1 MMITLFF
8 STSAFAAAGDPVG
21 VTYSGHVQNIGW
33 QAPVSNGDKAG
44 TTGQSLQM
52 EAIKINLDNAPAGA
66 NIVYAAQTAYV
77 GWNAPVQ
84 NGAPAGSVG
93 ESRRLEALTISLEN
107 MPGYS
112 VQYRAHVQNIGWQD
126 WVSDGDVAGTVDQ
139 SLQMEAIE
147 IKIVQTTDLT
157 AYDDALKAVTK
168 ADYTTESWDAYQA
181 ALIANVVTVAN
192 TQAEVDAATA
202 AITAAQA
209 DLVKVTNITAVTAI
223 NPTTVTVTFNTAV
236 TALDK
241 SALTVTN
248 EAGNKQYVKSVELA
262 NDGLSAAV
270 TFFSPFVDKTT
281 YDMSIAF
288 PTNTATGSFD
298 YVQGEAASIVIADQK
313 IVTGKTIAYQV
324 YDANGLDITSL
335 VTVGIETNIAGFF
348 ATPVVK
354 GSVTLEET
362 TGSAFAIFTVTNSD
376 ATVISSRQATIT
388 VDNTTATTLGSYWT
402 INDTGD
408 VLTKATYGATGY
420 VQNTKVSLTSSAK
433 IAVSVIDQFGDDY
446 TLSAGYS
453 LKYASLN
460 TDVAVVDTANGTI
473 TPRKAGNAAVRVTL
487 LNGTTTVLTQDFEF
501 TVTEAAKLAGIA
513 VEKTDVAVTDA
524 TLNIDAGDATYDVK
538 GLDQFNN
545 NFALTD
551 LTGTALTNAAVS
563 SDIAVVTAAYANPI
577 GSAITGT
584 LILTPNAVG
593 TATVTVKYGAFTK
606 VINVTVNQMGDLVS
620 YNLEGFKNILTT
632 RDDAATTAVNETTM
646 TVGVKG
652 IDANGVKDV
661 NNTEATFTVTD
672 KNAVVTTVTP
682 EADDSAIITSTG
694 KTAGDTYTLTV
705 KVGTLTVATQ
715 TFTVIENGTA
725 PTYTIKSNQVTLD
738 GTQTT
743 IEEAIQEQVLVFDGT
758 ATVTVTDAT
767 YSSDNA
773 AVLAADGTIG
783 NDGKATIYV
792 DKITVNVVTDPVNAL
807 TNGTFTLDLKGEAL
821 NVTVTKTAT
830 ELAATELAAAKASV
844 PADLTVYTDATA
856 LAVTNAVALPEITTL
871 NKTDKTAAINTAV
884 AALVDISTLAA
895 DITTAQAL
903 NDSAVEGIVSGN
915 YAAGSIATFQTAID
929 NADLVLA
936 DTNATQ
942 AAVDQAISDLVTA
955 TTTFE
960 SGIVA

>member
-1 MMITLFF
+1 
-8 STSAFAAAGDPVG
+8 
-21 VTYSGHVQNIGW
+21 
-33 QAPVSNGDKAG
+33 
-44 TTGQSLQM
+44 
-52 EAIKINLDNAPAGA
+52 
-66 NIVYAAQTAYV
+66 
-77 GWNAPVQ
+77 
-84 NGAPAGSVG
+84 
-93 ESRRLEALTISLEN
+93 
-107 MPGYS
+107 
-112 VQYRAHVQNIGWQD
+112 
-126 WVSDGDVAGTVDQ
+126 
-139 SLQMEAIE
+139 
-147 IKIVQTTDLT
+147 
-157 AYDDALKAVTK
+157 
-168 ADYTTESWDAYQA
+168 
-181 ALIANVVTVAN
+181 
-192 TQAEVDAATA
+192 
-202 AITAAQA
+202 
-209 DLVKVTNITAVTAI
+209 
-223 NPTTVTVTFNTAV
+223 
-236 TALDK
+236 
-241 SALTVTN
+241 
-248 EAGNKQYVKSVELA
+248 
-262 NDGLSAAV
+262 
-270 TFFSPFVDKTT
+270 
-281 YDMSIAF
+281 
-288 PTNTATGSFD
+288 
-298 YVQGEAASIVIADQK
+298 
-313 IVTGKTIAYQV
+313 
-324 YDANGLDITSL
+324 
-335 VTVGIETNIAGFF
+335 
-348 ATPVVK
+348 
-354 GSVTLEET
+354 
-362 TGSAFAIFTVTNSD
+362 
-376 ATVISSRQATIT
+376 
-388 VDNTTATTLGSYWT
+388 
-402 INDTGD
+402 
-408 VLTKATYGATGY
+408 
-420 VQNTKVSLTSSAK
+420 
-433 IAVSVIDQFGDDY
+433 
-446 TLSAGYS
+446 
-453 LKYASLN
+453 
-460 TDVAVVDTANGTI
+460 
-473 TPRKAGNAAVRVTL
+473 
-487 LNGTTTVLTQDFEF
+487 
-501 TVTEAAKLAGIA
+501 
-513 VEKTDVAVTDA
+513 
-524 TLNIDAGDATYDVK
+524 
-538 GLDQFNN
+538 
-545 NFALTD
+545 
-551 LTGTALTNAAVS
+551 
-563 SDIAVVTAAYANPI
+563 
-577 GSAITGT
+577 
-584 LILTPNAVG
+584 
-593 TATVTVKYGAFTK
+593 
-606 VINVTVNQMGDLVS
+606 MGDLVS